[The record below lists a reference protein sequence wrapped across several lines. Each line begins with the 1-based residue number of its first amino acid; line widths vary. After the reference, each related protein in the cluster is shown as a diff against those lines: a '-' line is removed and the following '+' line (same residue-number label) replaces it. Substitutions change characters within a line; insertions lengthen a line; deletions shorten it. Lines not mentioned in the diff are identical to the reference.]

1 MLYSKCA
8 KTCKICKTQNSD
20 LEYINTIVC
29 AVYNSLKYLFDSV
42 VGIEYI
48 YKCQE

>member
-8 KTCKICKTQNSD
+8 KTIKSVKPYNQIQNTC
-20 LEYINTIVC
+20 NTIVF
-29 AVYNSLKYLFDSV
+29 AVYKFFEVSIDSV

-48 YKCQE
+48 